1 MMRAMSRG
9 ILGAALALSV
19 GAGSAMA
26 MPQEAFDAWKDAFNE
41 KTTEVRTAG
50 GDRDALV
57 EAYNA
62 MMDKLTIADLTP
74 SQIAWLDSRG
84 YINYT
89 RLSDSGRDYTDE
101 ALAVVKK
108 AKKQPTAEGAVAATV
123 YATLSMTNDTSL
135 EEDATFVRQAV
146 NHPGLKEALAEGEL
160 VPLNFLLAYQIHAD
174 VRDEL
179 KDEYG
184 AYIQMLPNASPR
196 MAMYADTLYERVASL
211 DALDE
216 RTLEKT
222 RQGLMALTNRAIEMS
237 EVEGSDLAQNGPY
250 YTRLLNALE
259 MAPKIAKLVGNT
271 APEIDF
277 TWSNSDEAL
286 KHLADRRGKV
296 LVLDFWATWC
306 GPCVATFPNIR
317 QLVEYY
323 DGYPVEVIGVT
334 SLQGST
340 VFGGDRGRVQAETPE
355 AEYEQMAEYI
365 DAKDITWTV
374 AFGEQE
380 VFNPEY
386 GVRGIPHVVIIDPD
400 GVIQHRGL
408 HPSEPLKDKV
418 KKINAILKDF
428 DMPVPERAVPE
439 EVEN

>member
-19 GAGSAMA
+19 GAGSAIA
-26 MPQEAFDAWKDAFNE
+26 MPQEAFDAWKDSFNE

-62 MMDKLTIADLTP
+62 MMNEITIADLTP

-108 AKKQPTAEGAVAATV
+108 AKKQSTAEGAVAATM
-123 YATLSMTNDTSL
+123 YATLSMDNDTSL
-135 EEDATFVRQAV
+135 EEDVKYVQQAV
-146 NHPGLKEALAEGEL
+146 NHPGVKKALAESEL
-160 VPLNFLLAYQIHAD
+160 VSLNFLLAYQIHAD
-174 VRDEL
+174 VRAEL

-184 AYIQMLPNASPR
+184 SYLQMLPNAAPG
-196 MAMYADTLYERVASL
+196 MVMYADTLYERVASL

-216 RTLEKT
+216 RTLEET
-222 RQGLMALTNRAIEMS
+222 RQGLMALANRAIEAS
-237 EVEGSDLAQNGPY
+237 EVKGSELAQNGPY
-250 YTRLLNALE
+250 YTRLLGALE
-259 MAPKIAKLVGNT
+259 MAPKIASLVGNT

-277 TWSNSDEAL
+277 TWSNTEKPL

-400 GVIQHRGL
+400 GAIQHRGL

-439 EVEN
+439 DVEN